1 MIKLN
6 NFFTGYHGVKRSL
19 LKRLQDKNSIIVM
32 PGVYDALSA
41 KIAEQLGFE
50 VVFQSG
56 YSVSAGILG
65 MPDYGFL
72 NAGETM
78 EQARKIARAVS
89 IPLIVDVDTGYGNPL
104 TVWRLVRDLENA
116 GAAGIFLEDQVWPK
130 RCGHM
135 TGKQVVPADDY
146 IPKLR
151 AAIEARRSKEFIIVA
166 RTDAIEPLGLNE
178 AIRRGKEYRKT
189 GADAVFIEAPRTVAD
204 LKKIAASVNAPLVAN
219 MMEGG
224 RTPLLSAGELRKLGF
239 RLVVFPLTALFAAT
253 YAIRESFRTLK
264 TKGVTKSAMNRMV
277 TFGEFNELVGLKRF
291 KQLERK
297 YKSR

>member
-1 MIKLN
+1 MKSIRKQLN
-6 NFFTGYHGVKRSL
+6 NNR
-19 LKRLQDKNSIIVM
+19 IIVM

-41 KIAEQLGFE
+41 RIAEQVGFE

-72 NAGETM
+72 NAGEAV

-104 TVWRLVRDLENA
+104 TVWRLIRDLETA

-135 TGKQVVPADDY
+135 SGKQVVSTDEY
-146 IPKLR
+146 IPKLK
-151 AAIEARRSKEFIIVA
+151 AALEARRSKEFVIVA
-166 RTDAIEPLGLNE
+166 RTDAIEPLGIDE
-178 AIRRGKEYRKT
+178 AVRRGKEYRKA
-189 GADAVFIEAPRTVAD
+189 GADAVFIEAPRTID
-204 LKKIAASVNAPLVAN
+204 ELRRIGRSVGAPLVAN

-224 RTPLLSAGELRKLGF
+224 KTPLLSAEELRKLGF
-239 RLVVFPLTALFAAT
+239 RLVVFPLSALFATT
-253 YAIRESFRTLK
+253 YAVREVLKTLK
-264 TKGVTKSAMNRMV
+264 RNGITKSFMSNMV
-277 TFGEFNELVGLKRF
+277 TFEEFNKLVDLPKY
-291 KQLERK
+291 KQLERR
-297 YKSR
+297 YKNR

>member
-1 MIKLN
+1 M
-6 NFFTGYHGVKRSL
+6 TQSL
-19 LKRLQDKNSIIVM
+19 LQKLQDENRIIVM

-41 KIAEQLGFE
+41 RIAEQVGFE

-72 NAGETM
+72 NAGETV
-78 EQARKIARAVS
+78 EQARKIVRAIS

-104 TVWRLVRDLENA
+104 TVWRLIRDLERA
-116 GAAGIFLEDQVWPK
+116 GVAGVFLEDQVWPK

-135 TGKQVVPADDY
+135 SGKQVVPMDDY
-146 IPKLR
+146 IPKLKV
-151 AAIEARRSKEFIIVA
+151 AVEAKRNKEFVIVA
-166 RTDAIEPLGLNE
+166 RTDAIEPLGLEE
-178 AIRRGKEYRKT
+178 AIRRGKEYRKA
-189 GADAVFIEAPRTVAD
+189 GADAVFIEAPRTMD
-204 LKKIAASVNAPLVAN
+204 ELKMIAKSVDAPLVAN

-224 RTPLLSAGELRKLGF
+224 KTPLLSAEELWKIGF

-253 YAIRESFRTLK
+253 YAMREAFQTLK
-264 TKGVTKSAMNRMV
+264 TKGVTKSFMNRMV
-277 TFGEFNELVGLKRF
+277 TFEEFNKLIDLPKY

-297 YKSR
+297 YKSA